1 MQKPEHTK
9 QEPWKQMSSRRK
21 NQYIQRG
28 SCSPRQH
35 TGSPSPVRA
44 GGARGLLCSEHKARG
59 QVWRCWCPSRSHIND
74 PETGPFAKPP
84 AGVHKMNE
92 LRKKK
97 SSPGSQEQEEWMN
110 PQCYCLQATRIKQ
123 AISSPQQNT
132 PFLPQASVQ
141 GKWRH
146 LTVV

>member
-92 LRKKK
+92 LRKKNPLQVPK
-97 SSPGSQEQEEWMN
+97 NRRNGWILSAIVCKPLESNRQSALRSKILPSSH
-110 PQCYCLQATRIKQ
+110 
-123 AISSPQQNT
+123 
-132 PFLPQASVQ
+132 
-141 GKWRH
+141 RH
-146 LTVV
+146 QSKESEGT